1 MQWLKSVYNFIFFK
15 GLADENDNFSRE
27 IWTGRNKK
35 KKSFF
40 PWNISSNC
48 YNFEATQTLKIPTR
62 GLDKVSKAS
71 VTFMFPAWS
80 LQVKER
86 ASLKGGQAAE

>member
-1 MQWLKSVYNFIFFK
+1 MKMTISVGKSE
-15 GLADENDNFSRE
+15 LAEE
-27 IWTGRNKK
+27 K

-40 PWNISSNC
+40 SWNISSNC

-71 VTFMFPAWS
+71 VTFMFPA
-80 LQVKER
+80 
-86 ASLKGGQAAE
+86 

>member
-1 MQWLKSVYNFIFFK
+1 MKMTISIEKSE
-15 GLADENDNFSRE
+15 LAEE
-27 IWTGRNKK
+27 KK
-35 KKSFF
+35 KVLFS
-40 PWNISSNC
+40 WNISSNC

-62 GLDKVSKAS
+62 GLDKVSEAS

-86 ASLKGGQAAE
+86 GSLKGGQPVE

>member
-1 MQWLKSVYNFIFFK
+1 MTISVGKSE
-15 GLADENDNFSRE
+15 LAEE
-27 IWTGRNKK
+27 
-35 KKSFF
+35 KKSPLFF
-40 PWNISSNC
+40 FFFFWNISSNC

-62 GLDKVSKAS
+62 GLDKVSKAL

-86 ASLKGGQAAE
+86 PR